1 MRARARARAICTAW
15 DPPAIHDPLVSD
27 EPVPCETCKRPMSAA
42 AARCPHCGALQS
54 RAPAAAATATP
65 ARKPLRDVSRDEA
78 RALLAVSAAKEGP
91 LTGVAS
97 DEQNLLEWIFLPHPR
112 SLGGWRVIEWV
123 LTALT
128 LPATIGGGLLA
139 AFVWRRVQLARS
151 SSGAAGV
158 GRVLAGLGIMLLGA
172 LPIGAG
178 GTAWSI
184 AIFAVPGIA
193 VVLREL
199 VRGRVRRKAVDLG

>member
-1 MRARARARAICTAW
+1 MVR
-15 DPPAIHDPLVSD
+15 
-27 EPVPCETCKRPMSAA
+27 
-42 AARCPHCGALQS
+42 
-54 RAPAAAATATP
+54 
-65 ARKPLRDVSRDEA
+65 PLRSLLVGC
-78 RALLAVSAAKEGP
+78 ALLAVSAAKEGP

-112 SLGGWRVIEWV
+112 SDGVWRWIEWV

-128 LPATIGGGLLA
+128 LPATLGGGLLVG
-139 AFVWRRVQLARS
+139 FVWRRIQLARS
-151 SSGAAGV
+151 SSGATGV
-158 GRVLAGLGIMLLGA
+158 GRVIAGLGIMLLGA
-172 LPIGAG
+172 LPIGVG

-199 VRGRVRRKAVDLG
+199 VRGRVRQKPVDLG